1 MCIVLSLWDDRVE
14 REKKKEI
21 GTSTQLSQLKKMDDW
36 THTLTIE
43 LVCAVHATQV
53 VQHVFPTSSFW
64 DFFIFL
70 PTPLPAHL
78 FFSYRTREGENWIFQ
93 LFKPVF
99 PVPFDSLSSLKIVI
113 KGKYTQNAGK
123 FFSILKRRRRRGRRR
138 KKEARRTNESE
149 TCIINLCAAPR
160 STSFLK
166 SQFGPADSERVYI

>member
-1 MCIVLSLWDDRVE
+1 
-14 REKKKEI
+14 
-21 GTSTQLSQLKKMDDW
+21 MDDW

-99 PVPFDSLSSLKIVI
+99 PVPFDSLSSLKIAI
-113 KGKYTQNAGK
+113 KGKYTKCGQVFLEFK
-123 FFSILKRRRRRGRRR
+123 KKKKKKKKKKR
-138 KKEARRTNESE
+138 SE
-149 TCIINLCAAPR
+149 KDKRIRNVHHQSMRSSTLYFIPEKPVRSSRFRACI
-160 STSFLK
+160 
-166 SQFGPADSERVYI
+166 